1 MSATKPQTRTLLT
14 SRQRTIRI
22 EFYNK
27 NPYPSLSERH
37 RLVQLTDR
45 TSKQIQDWFS
55 NRRHTDPK
63 LVAMQPT
70 FVSQPPSPSSSIYLA
85 IDHFLPKS
93 ESLSPIQTNEDY
105 YDESFDNINKNN
117 KRTSTVKRPMNG
129 FLLWAR
135 GERKRVSSDGYGVSQ
150 TSLSKL
156 LGETWRRMS
165 VEEKQPFLD
174 MAETLK
180 RQHHID
186 HPGYR
191 FKPKQRSSTA
201 NRTKARKQCVPDSQQ
216 QLSTMNSSSHYS
228 TSSSLFFQQQQ
239 QQQQQQQTSSF
250 TSDATPYIVQSTVLA
265 MCQAIAPSSSSLSSD
280 NNNDW
285 FSKLID
291 QRQSVIVVR
300 PSQMQTSPILSRRA
314 VRIQIINKHDDIAIP
329 PPPLLPMTPS
339 PLSSSSTVLDE
350 STSTLIDYLSNT
362 SNMFNIPNN
371 QPDLMPVIDDI
382 IGYETL
388 QDLAN
393 NQLMDLDQP
402 YNNSG
407 WIDTPL
413 SNFATNSTDINT
425 TPPYLSYDFL
435 SL

>member
-1 MSATKPQTRTLLT
+1 MMMMSA
-14 SRQRTIRI
+14 
-22 EFYNK
+22 
-27 NPYPSLSERH
+27 
-37 RLVQLTDR
+37 
-45 TSKQIQDWFS
+45 
-55 NRRHTDPK
+55 
-63 LVAMQPT
+63 
-70 FVSQPPSPSSSIYLA
+70 PSSSFHDYLA
-85 IDHFLPKS
+85 IDYSLPKT

-105 YDESFDNINKNN
+105 SDESLNNTNKIS
-117 KRTSTVKRPMNG
+117 KRNSTVKRPMNA

-156 LGETWRRMS
+156 LGETWRRMP

-201 NRTKARKQCVPDSQQ
+201 NRTIAKKHFLPDPQEQMSK
-216 QLSTMNSSSHYS
+216 MNSSSYYS
-228 TSSSLFFQQQQ
+228 TSSFRFLQGLQQQQEQQQQ
-239 QQQQQQQTSSF
+239 QPLSS
-250 TSDATPYIVQSTVLA
+250 TSDAAPHNVAPTV
-265 MCQAIAPSSSSLSSD
+265 QAICQVIISSSSSLSSD

-285 FSKLID
+285 LSKLIG
-291 QRQSVIVVR
+291 QPQTVIVAP
-300 PSQMQTSPILSRRA
+300 PSPLLPHIQTSPILSRRP
-314 VRIQIINKHDDIAIP
+314 VRIQIINKHDDIVVP

-339 PLSSSSTVLDE
+339 PLSSSSSSSITLDE

-371 QPDLMPVIDDI
+371 QPELVPVLDDT

-393 NQLMDLDQP
+393 NHLMDLDQP

-413 SNFATNSTDINT
+413 SNFTTNATDINT